1 MAKVEM
7 WPYEVTSDNGK
18 GKYRFAKVT
27 LTVKEVKEASEG
39 VSQAGR
45 AYRFPPRLVFTED
58 TQEEEWS
65 WTHWVDTKPGQPS
78 KKVEHLISDDVEV
91 ACGVCD
97 QFVVEGDVVE
107 VTLEASPKNTS
118 GHFRDI
124 RELSMK
130 AQVEPGTVTTP
141 TPPSTPSAPS
151 APSVP
156 DAPPGESALG
166 RLPVEQRIAATA
178 LTNVLAPKVWD
189 ETPDGDEWKETM
201 RSAIKK
207 ITLAQVPPSLMSLVK
222 AEEAQPAPEPE
233 PQAEEYE
240 SSDVDYGDAADDLTE
255 EKVETLDW

>member
-27 LTVKEVKEASEG
+27 LTVKEIKEASEG

-65 WTHWVDTKPGQPS
+65 WTHWVETKPGQPS

-107 VTLEASPKNTS
+107 VVLEASPKNTS

-130 AQVEPGTVTTP
+130 AVVEPGATATP

-151 APSVP
+151 VP
-156 DAPPGESALG
+156 DAPSGESALG
-166 RLPVEQRIAATA
+166 RLPVDQRIAATA
-178 LTNVLAPKVWD
+178 LTNVLAPMIWD
-189 ETPDGDEWKETM
+189 DTPDGDEWKETM

-233 PQAEEYE
+233 PEPEVEEE
-240 SSDVDYGDAADDLTE
+240 VE
-255 EKVETLDW
+255 ELPW

>member
-27 LTVKEVKEASEG
+27 LTVKEIKEASEG

-65 WTHWVDTKPGQPS
+65 WTHWVETKPGQPS

-107 VTLEASPKNTS
+107 VVLEASPKNTS

-130 AQVEPGTVTTP
+130 AVVEPGATATP
-141 TPPSTPSAPS
+141 TPPSTPSAP
-151 APSVP
+151 PVP
-156 DAPPGESALG
+156 DAPSGESALG
-166 RLPVEQRIAATA
+166 RLPVDQRIAATA
-178 LTNVLAPKVWD
+178 LTNVLAPMIWD
-189 ETPDGDEWKETM
+189 DTPDGDEWKETM
-201 RSAIKK
+201 RSAVKK

-233 PQAEEYE
+233 PEPEVEIEEE
-240 SSDVDYGDAADDLTE
+240 VE
-255 EKVETLDW
+255 ELPW

>member
-27 LTVKEVKEASEG
+27 LTVKEIKEASEG

-65 WTHWVDTKPGQPS
+65 WTHWVETKPGQPS

-91 ACGVCD
+91 ACGVCN

-107 VTLEASPKNTS
+107 VVLEASPKNTS

-130 AQVEPGTVTTP
+130 AVVEPGATATP

-151 APSVP
+151 VP
-156 DAPPGESALG
+156 DAPSGESALG
-166 RLPVEQRIAATA
+166 RLPVDQRIAATA

-189 ETPDGDEWKETM
+189 DTPDGDEWKETM

-233 PQAEEYE
+233 PEPEVEEE
-240 SSDVDYGDAADDLTE
+240 VE
-255 EKVETLDW
+255 ELPW

>member
-27 LTVKEVKEASEG
+27 LTVKEVLEARDG

-45 AYRFPPRLVFTED
+45 AYHFPPRLVFTED
-58 TQEEEWS
+58 AQGEEWS
-65 WTHWVDTKPGQPS
+65 WNHWVDTKPGQPS

-107 VTLEASPKNTS
+107 VVLEASPKNTS

-130 AQVEPGTVTTP
+130 AVVEPGATATP
-141 TPPSTPSAPS
+141 TPPSTPSAP
-151 APSVP
+151 PVP
-156 DAPPGESALG
+156 DAPSGESALG
-166 RLPVEQRIAATA
+166 RLPVDQRIAATA
-178 LTNVLAPKVWD
+178 LTNVLAPMIWD
-189 ETPDGDEWKETM
+189 DTPDGDEWKETM
-201 RSAIKK
+201 RSAVKK

-233 PQAEEYE
+233 PEPEVEIEEE
-240 SSDVDYGDAADDLTE
+240 VE
-255 EKVETLDW
+255 ELPW

>member
-27 LTVKEVKEASEG
+27 LTVKEIKEASEG

-65 WTHWVDTKPGQPS
+65 WTHWVETKPGQPS

-91 ACGVCD
+91 ACGVCN

-107 VTLEASPKNTS
+107 VVLEASPKNTS

-130 AQVEPGTVTTP
+130 AVVEPGATATP

-151 APSVP
+151 VP
-156 DAPPGESALG
+156 DAPSGESALG
-166 RLPVEQRIAATA
+166 RLPVDQRIAATA

-189 ETPDGDEWKETM
+189 DTPDGDEWKETM
-201 RSAIKK
+201 RNAIKK

-233 PQAEEYE
+233 PEPEVEIEEE
-240 SSDVDYGDAADDLTE
+240 VE
-255 EKVETLDW
+255 ELPW

>member
-27 LTVKEVKEASEG
+27 LTVKEIKEASEG

-65 WTHWVDTKPGQPS
+65 WTHWVETKPGQPS

-107 VTLEASPKNTS
+107 VVLEASPKNTS

-130 AQVEPGTVTTP
+130 AVVEPGATATP

-151 APSVP
+151 VP
-156 DAPPGESALG
+156 DAPSGESALG
-166 RLPVEQRIAATA
+166 RLPVDQRIAATA
-178 LTNVLAPKVWD
+178 LTNVLAPMIWD
-189 ETPDGDEWKETM
+189 DTPDGDEWKETM
-201 RSAIKK
+201 RSAVKK

-233 PQAEEYE
+233 PEPEVEEE
-240 SSDVDYGDAADDLTE
+240 VE
-255 EKVETLDW
+255 ELPW

>member
-7 WPYEVTSDNGK
+7 WPYEVTNDNGK

-27 LTVKEVKEASEG
+27 LTVKEVLEARDG

-58 TQEEEWS
+58 TQGEEWS
-65 WTHWVDTKPGQPS
+65 WNHWVDTKPGQPS

-91 ACGVCD
+91 ACGVCN

-107 VTLEASPKNTS
+107 VVLEASPKNTS

-130 AQVEPGTVTTP
+130 AVVEPGATATP

-151 APSVP
+151 VP
-156 DAPPGESALG
+156 DAPSGESALG
-166 RLPVEQRIAATA
+166 RLPVDQRIAATA

-189 ETPDGDEWKETM
+189 DTPDGDEWKETM

-233 PQAEEYE
+233 PEPEVEEE
-240 SSDVDYGDAADDLTE
+240 VE
-255 EKVETLDW
+255 ELPW

>member
-7 WPYEVTSDNGK
+7 WPYEVTNDNGK

-27 LTVKEVKEASEG
+27 LTVKEVLEARDG

-65 WTHWVDTKPGQPS
+65 WTHWVETKPGQPS

-130 AQVEPGTVTTP
+130 AVVEPGATATP
-141 TPPSTPSAPS
+141 TPPSTPSTPS

-156 DAPPGESALG
+156 DAPSGESALG

-207 ITLAQVPPSLMSLVK
+207 ITLAQIPPSLMSLVK

-233 PQAEEYE
+233 PEPEPE
-240 SSDVDYGDAADDLTE
+240 VETE
-255 EKVETLDW
+255 EEVEELEW

>member
-27 LTVKEVKEASEG
+27 LTVKEIKEASEG

-65 WTHWVDTKPGQPS
+65 WTHWVETKPGQPS

-107 VTLEASPKNTS
+107 VVLEASPKNTS

-130 AQVEPGTVTTP
+130 AVVEPGATATP
-141 TPPSTPSAPS
+141 TPPSTPSAP
-151 APSVP
+151 PVP
-156 DAPPGESALG
+156 DAPSGESALG
-166 RLPVEQRIAATA
+166 RLPVDQRIAATA
-178 LTNVLAPKVWD
+178 LTNVLAPMIWD
-189 ETPDGDEWKETM
+189 DTPDGDEWKETM

-233 PQAEEYE
+233 PEPEVEEE
-240 SSDVDYGDAADDLTE
+240 VE
-255 EKVETLDW
+255 ELPW

>member
-27 LTVKEVKEASEG
+27 LTVKEIKEASEG

-45 AYRFPPRLVFTED
+45 ADRFPPRLVCPED
-58 TQEEEWS
+58 TQEEEWAG
-65 WTHWVDTKPGQPS
+65 THWVETKPGQPS

-107 VTLEASPKNTS
+107 VVLEASPKNTS

-130 AQVEPGTVTTP
+130 AVVEPGATATP

-151 APSVP
+151 VP
-156 DAPPGESALG
+156 DAPSGESALG
-166 RLPVEQRIAATA
+166 RLPVDQRIAATA

-189 ETPDGDEWKETM
+189 DTPDGDEWKETM

-233 PQAEEYE
+233 PEPEVEEE
-240 SSDVDYGDAADDLTE
+240 VE
-255 EKVETLDW
+255 ELPW

>member
-27 LTVKEVKEASEG
+27 LTVKEIKEASEG

-65 WTHWVDTKPGQPS
+65 WTHWVETKPGQPS

-107 VTLEASPKNTS
+107 VVLEASPKNTS

-130 AQVEPGTVTTP
+130 AVVEPGATATP

-151 APSVP
+151 VP
-156 DAPPGESALG
+156 DAPSGESALG
-166 RLPVEQRIAATA
+166 RLPVDQRIAATA

-189 ETPDGDEWKETM
+189 DTPDGDEWKETM

-233 PQAEEYE
+233 PEPEVEIEEE
-240 SSDVDYGDAADDLTE
+240 VE
-255 EKVETLDW
+255 ELPW

>member
-27 LTVKEVKEASEG
+27 LTVKEIKEASEG

-65 WTHWVDTKPGQPS
+65 WTHWVETKPGQPS

-107 VTLEASPKNTS
+107 VVLEASPKNTS

-130 AQVEPGTVTTP
+130 AVVEPGATATP
-141 TPPSTPSAPS
+141 TPPSTPSAP
-151 APSVP
+151 PVP
-156 DAPPGESALG
+156 DAPSGESALG
-166 RLPVEQRIAATA
+166 RLPVDQRIAATA
-178 LTNVLAPKVWD
+178 LTNVLAPMIWD
-189 ETPDGDEWKETM
+189 DTPDGDEWKETM
-201 RSAIKK
+201 RSAVKK

-233 PQAEEYE
+233 PEPEAEIEE
-240 SSDVDYGDAADDLTE
+240 DVE
-255 EKVETLDW
+255 EIPW

>member
-27 LTVKEVKEASEG
+27 LTVKEIKEASEG

-65 WTHWVDTKPGQPS
+65 WTHWVETKPGQPS

-91 ACGVCD
+91 ACGVCN

-107 VTLEASPKNTS
+107 VVLEASPKNTS

-130 AQVEPGTVTTP
+130 AVVEPGATATP

-151 APSVP
+151 VP
-156 DAPPGESALG
+156 DAPSGESSLG
-166 RLPVEQRIAATA
+166 RLPVDQRIAATA

-189 ETPDGDEWKETM
+189 DTPDGDEWKETM

-233 PQAEEYE
+233 PEPEAEI
-240 SSDVDYGDAADDLTE
+240 E
-255 EKVETLDW
+255 EEVEEIPW

>member
-27 LTVKEVKEASEG
+27 LTVKEIKEASEG

-45 AYRFPPRLVFTED
+45 AYRFPPRLVFTEN

-65 WTHWVDTKPGQPS
+65 WTHWVETKPGQPS

-107 VTLEASPKNTS
+107 VVLEASPKNTS

-130 AQVEPGTVTTP
+130 AVVEPGATATP

-151 APSVP
+151 VP
-156 DAPPGESALG
+156 DAPSGESALG
-166 RLPVEQRIAATA
+166 RLPVDQRIAATA
-178 LTNVLAPKVWD
+178 LTNVLAPMIWD
-189 ETPDGDEWKETM
+189 DTPDGDEWKETM

-233 PQAEEYE
+233 PEPEVEIEEE
-240 SSDVDYGDAADDLTE
+240 VE
-255 EKVETLDW
+255 ELPW

>member
-65 WTHWVDTKPGQPS
+65 WTHWVETKPGQPS

-130 AQVEPGTVTTP
+130 AQVEPGTVATP

-151 APSVP
+151 VP
-156 DAPPGESALG
+156 DAPSGESALG

-201 RSAIKK
+201 RNAIKK

-233 PQAEEYE
+233 PEPEVE
-240 SSDVDYGDAADDLTE
+240 TE
-255 EKVETLDW
+255 EEVEKLEW

>member
-65 WTHWVDTKPGQPS
+65 WTHWVETKSGQPS

-130 AQVEPGTVTTP
+130 AQVEPGTVATP

-151 APSVP
+151 VP
-156 DAPPGESALG
+156 DAPSGESALG

-201 RSAIKK
+201 RNAIKK

-233 PQAEEYE
+233 PEPEVE
-240 SSDVDYGDAADDLTE
+240 TE
-255 EKVETLDW
+255 EEVEKLEW

>member
-27 LTVKEVKEASEG
+27 LTVKEIKEASEG

-65 WTHWVDTKPGQPS
+65 WTHWVETKPGQPS

-107 VTLEASPKNTS
+107 VVLEASPKNTS

-130 AQVEPGTVTTP
+130 AVVEPGATATP
-141 TPPSTPSAPS
+141 TPPSTPSAPPVAD
-151 APSVP
+151 APS
-156 DAPPGESALG
+156 GESALG
-166 RLPVEQRIAATA
+166 RRPVDQRIAATA
-178 LTNVLAPKVWD
+178 LTHVLAPMIWD
-189 ETPDGDEWKETM
+189 DTPDGDEWKETM
-201 RSAIKK
+201 RSAVKK

-233 PQAEEYE
+233 PEPEVEIEEE
-240 SSDVDYGDAADDLTE
+240 VE
-255 EKVETLDW
+255 ELPW

>member
-27 LTVKEVKEASEG
+27 LTVKEIKEASEG

-65 WTHWVDTKPGQPS
+65 WTHWVETKPGQPS

-107 VTLEASPKNTS
+107 VVLEASPKNTS

-130 AQVEPGTVTTP
+130 AVVEPGATATP

-151 APSVP
+151 VP
-156 DAPPGESALG
+156 DAPSGESSLG
-166 RLPVEQRIAATA
+166 RLPVDQRIAATA

-189 ETPDGDEWKETM
+189 DTPDGDEWKETM
-201 RSAIKK
+201 RNAIKK

-233 PQAEEYE
+233 PEPEVEIEEE
-240 SSDVDYGDAADDLTE
+240 VE
-255 EKVETLDW
+255 ELPW

>member
-18 GKYRFAKVT
+18 GKYRFAKLT

-65 WTHWVDTKPGQPS
+65 WTHWVETKPGQPS

-91 ACGVCD
+91 ACGVCN

-107 VTLEASPKNTS
+107 VVLEASPKNTS

-130 AQVEPGTVTTP
+130 AVVEPGATATP

-151 APSVP
+151 VP
-156 DAPPGESALG
+156 DAPSGESALG
-166 RLPVEQRIAATA
+166 RLPVDQRIAATA

-189 ETPDGDEWKETM
+189 DTPDGDEWKETM

-233 PQAEEYE
+233 PEPEVEEE
-240 SSDVDYGDAADDLTE
+240 VE
-255 EKVETLDW
+255 ELPW

>member
-27 LTVKEVKEASEG
+27 LTVKEIKEASEG

-65 WTHWVDTKPGQPS
+65 WTHWVETKPGQPS

-107 VTLEASPKNTS
+107 VVLEASPKNTS

-130 AQVEPGTVTTP
+130 AVVEPGATATP
-141 TPPSTPSAPS
+141 TPPSTPSAP
-151 APSVP
+151 PVP
-156 DAPPGESALG
+156 DAPSGESALG
-166 RLPVEQRIAATA
+166 RLPVDQRIAATA

-189 ETPDGDEWKETM
+189 DTPDGDEWKETM

-233 PQAEEYE
+233 PEPEVEEE
-240 SSDVDYGDAADDLTE
+240 VE
-255 EKVETLDW
+255 ELPW

>member
-27 LTVKEVKEASEG
+27 LTVKEIKEASEG

-65 WTHWVDTKPGQPS
+65 WTHWVETKPGQPS

-107 VTLEASPKNTS
+107 VVLEASPKNTS

-130 AQVEPGTVTTP
+130 AVVEPGATATP
-141 TPPSTPSAPS
+141 TPPSTPSAP
-151 APSVP
+151 PVP
-156 DAPPGESALG
+156 DAPSGESALG
-166 RLPVEQRIAATA
+166 RLPVDQRIAATA
-178 LTNVLAPKVWD
+178 LTNVLAPMIWD
-189 ETPDGDEWKETM
+189 DTPDGDEWKETM

-233 PQAEEYE
+233 PEPEVEIEEE
-240 SSDVDYGDAADDLTE
+240 VE
-255 EKVETLDW
+255 ELPW

>member
-7 WPYEVTSDNGK
+7 WPYEVTNDNGK

-27 LTVKEVKEASEG
+27 LTVKEVLEARDG

-65 WTHWVDTKPGQPS
+65 WTHWVETKPGQPS

-107 VTLEASPKNTS
+107 VVLEASPKNTS

-130 AQVEPGTVTTP
+130 AVVEPGATATP

-151 APSVP
+151 VP
-156 DAPPGESALG
+156 DAPSGESALG
-166 RLPVEQRIAATA
+166 RLPVDQRIAATA

-233 PQAEEYE
+233 PEPEVEVEEE
-240 SSDVDYGDAADDLTE
+240 V
-255 EKVETLDW
+255 EKLEW

>member
-130 AQVEPGTVTTP
+130 AVVEPGATATP

-151 APSVP
+151 VP
-156 DAPPGESALG
+156 DAPSGESALG

>member
-27 LTVKEVKEASEG
+27 LTVKEIKEASEG

-65 WTHWVDTKPGQPS
+65 WTHWVETKPGQPS

-130 AQVEPGTVTTP
+130 AQVEPGTVATP

-151 APSVP
+151 VP
-156 DAPPGESALG
+156 DAPSGESALG

-201 RSAIKK
+201 RNAIKK

-233 PQAEEYE
+233 PEPEVE
-240 SSDVDYGDAADDLTE
+240 TE
-255 EKVETLDW
+255 EEVEKLEW

>member
-27 LTVKEVKEASEG
+27 LTVKEIKEASEG

-65 WTHWVDTKPGQPS
+65 WTHWVETKPGQPS

-107 VTLEASPKNTS
+107 VVLEASPKNTS

-130 AQVEPGTVTTP
+130 AVVEPGATATP

-151 APSVP
+151 VP
-156 DAPPGESALG
+156 DAPSGESALG
-166 RLPVEQRIAATA
+166 RLPVDQRIAATA
-178 LTNVLAPKVWD
+178 LTNVLAPMIWD
-189 ETPDGDEWKETM
+189 DTPDGDEWKETM
-201 RSAIKK
+201 RSAVKK

-233 PQAEEYE
+233 PEPEAEIEE
-240 SSDVDYGDAADDLTE
+240 DVE
-255 EKVETLDW
+255 EIPW

>member
-27 LTVKEVKEASEG
+27 LTVKEIKEASEG

-65 WTHWVDTKPGQPS
+65 WTHWVETKPGQPS

-107 VTLEASPKNTS
+107 VVLEASPKNTS

-130 AQVEPGTVTTP
+130 AVVEPGATATP

-151 APSVP
+151 VP
-156 DAPPGESALG
+156 DAPSGESALG
-166 RLPVEQRIAATA
+166 RLPVDQRIAATA
-178 LTNVLAPKVWD
+178 LTNVLAPMIWD
-189 ETPDGDEWKETM
+189 DTPDGDEWKETM

-233 PQAEEYE
+233 PEPEVEIEEE
-240 SSDVDYGDAADDLTE
+240 VE
-255 EKVETLDW
+255 ELPW

>member
-7 WPYEVTSDNGK
+7 WPYEVTNDNGK

-130 AQVEPGTVTTP
+130 AVVEPGATATP

-151 APSVP
+151 VP
-156 DAPPGESALG
+156 DAPSGESALG
-166 RLPVEQRIAATA
+166 RLPVDQRIAATA

>member
-1 MAKVEM
+1 MAKVKM

-27 LTVKEVKEASEG
+27 LTVKEIKEASEG

-65 WTHWVDTKPGQPS
+65 WTHWVETKPGQPS

-130 AQVEPGTVTTP
+130 AQVEPGTVATP

-151 APSVP
+151 VP
-156 DAPPGESALG
+156 DAPSGESALG

-201 RSAIKK
+201 RAAVKK
-207 ITLAQVPPSLMSLVK
+207 ITLAQVPPSLIPALTTT
-222 AEEAQPAPEPE
+222 PAPWEDDD
-233 PQAEEYE
+233 
-240 SSDVDYGDAADDLTE
+240 SDDPDDLTDTK
-255 EKVETLDW
+255 EKTETIDW

>member
-27 LTVKEVKEASEG
+27 LTVKEIKDASEG
-39 VSQAGR
+39 VSQAGKP
-45 AYRFPPRLVFTED
+45 YRFPPRLVFTED
-58 TQEEEWS
+58 KREEEWS
-65 WTHWVDTKPGQPS
+65 WTHWVETKPGQPN

-91 ACGVCD
+91 ACGMCN

-130 AQVEPGTVTTP
+130 AVVEPGATATP

-151 APSVP
+151 VP
-156 DAPPGESALG
+156 DAPSGESALG
-166 RLPVEQRIAATA
+166 RLPVDQRIAATA

-189 ETPDGDEWKETM
+189 DTPDGDEWKETM

-233 PQAEEYE
+233 PEPEVEEE
-240 SSDVDYGDAADDLTE
+240 VE
-255 EKVETLDW
+255 ELPW

>member
-27 LTVKEVKEASEG
+27 LTVKEIKEASEG

-58 TQEEEWS
+58 TQEEEWA
-65 WTHWVDTKPGQPS
+65 WTHWVETKPGQPS

-107 VTLEASPKNTS
+107 VVLEASPKNTS

-130 AQVEPGTVTTP
+130 AVVEPGATATP
-141 TPPSTPSAPS
+141 TPPSTPSAP
-151 APSVP
+151 PVP
-156 DAPPGESALG
+156 DAPSGESALG
-166 RLPVEQRIAATA
+166 RLPVDQRIAATA

-189 ETPDGDEWKETM
+189 DTPDGDEWKETM

-233 PQAEEYE
+233 PEPEVEEE
-240 SSDVDYGDAADDLTE
+240 VE
-255 EKVETLDW
+255 ELPW

>member
-27 LTVKEVKEASEG
+27 LTVKEIKEASEG

-65 WTHWVDTKPGQPS
+65 WTHWVETKPGQPS

-107 VTLEASPKNTS
+107 VVLEASPKNTS

-130 AQVEPGTVTTP
+130 AVVEPGATATP

-151 APSVP
+151 VP
-156 DAPPGESALG
+156 DAPSGESALG
-166 RLPVEQRIAATA
+166 RLPVDQRIAATA

-189 ETPDGDEWKETM
+189 DTPDGDEWKETM
-201 RSAIKK
+201 RNAIKK

-233 PQAEEYE
+233 PEPEVEIEEE
-240 SSDVDYGDAADDLTE
+240 VE
-255 EKVETLDW
+255 ELPW

>member
-27 LTVKEVKEASEG
+27 LTVKEIKDASEG

-130 AQVEPGTVTTP
+130 AVVEPGATATP

-151 APSVP
+151 VP
-156 DAPPGESALG
+156 DAPSGESALG
-166 RLPVEQRIAATA
+166 RLPVDQRIAATA

-189 ETPDGDEWKETM
+189 DTPDGDEWKETM

>member
-18 GKYRFAKVT
+18 GKYRFKAVS
-27 LTVKEVKEASEG
+27 LTVKEVKDASDG

-45 AYRFPPRLVFTED
+45 AYHFPPRLVFTED

-78 KKVEHLISDDVEV
+78 KKVEHLISDDSEV
-91 ACGVCD
+91 SCGVCG
-97 QFVVEGDVVE
+97 QFVVEGDVVN

-130 AQVEPGTVTTP
+130 TQAEPDATVNSVAPP
-141 TPPSTPSAPS
+141 TPPS

-156 DAPPGESALG
+156 DAPSGVSALG

-178 LTNVLAPKVWD
+178 LTNVLAP
-189 ETPDGDEWKETM
+189 DGDEWKETM

-207 ITLAQVPPSLMSLVK
+207 ITLAQIPPSLMDLVK
-222 AEEAQPAPEPE
+222 AEEVQPEPE
-233 PQAEEYE
+233 PEPEAE
-240 SSDVDYGDAADDLTE
+240 VE
-255 EKVETLDW
+255 EKVETIPGWD

>member
-7 WPYEVTSDNGK
+7 WPYEVTNDNGK

-27 LTVKEVKEASEG
+27 LTVKEVLEARDG

-65 WTHWVDTKPGQPS
+65 WTHWVETKPGQPS

-107 VTLEASPKNTS
+107 VVLEASPKNTS

-130 AQVEPGTVTTP
+130 AVVEPGATATP

-151 APSVP
+151 VP
-156 DAPPGESALG
+156 DAPSGESALG

-233 PQAEEYE
+233 PEPEVEVEEE
-240 SSDVDYGDAADDLTE
+240 V
-255 EKVETLDW
+255 EKLEW

>member
-27 LTVKEVKEASEG
+27 LTVKEIKEASEG

-65 WTHWVDTKPGQPS
+65 WTHWVETKPGQPS

-107 VTLEASPKNTS
+107 VVLEASPKNTS

-130 AQVEPGTVTTP
+130 AVVEPGATATP

-151 APSVP
+151 VP
-156 DAPPGESALG
+156 DAPSGESALG
-166 RLPVEQRIAATA
+166 RLPVDQRIAATA

-189 ETPDGDEWKETM
+189 DTPDGDEWKETM

-233 PQAEEYE
+233 PEPEPE
-240 SSDVDYGDAADDLTE
+240 VETE
-255 EKVETLDW
+255 EEVEELEW

>member
-27 LTVKEVKEASEG
+27 LTVKEIKEASEG

-65 WTHWVDTKPGQPS
+65 WTHWVETKPGQPS

-91 ACGVCD
+91 ACGVCN

-107 VTLEASPKNTS
+107 VVLEASPKNTS

-130 AQVEPGTVTTP
+130 AVVEPGATATP

-151 APSVP
+151 VP
-156 DAPPGESALG
+156 DAPSGESALG
-166 RLPVEQRIAATA
+166 RLPVDQRIAATA

-189 ETPDGDEWKETM
+189 DTPDGDEWKETM

-233 PQAEEYE
+233 PEPEPE
-240 SSDVDYGDAADDLTE
+240 VETE
-255 EKVETLDW
+255 EEVEELEW

>member
-65 WTHWVDTKPGQPS
+65 WTHWVETKPGQPS
-78 KKVEHLISDDVEV
+78 KKVEHLISDDVDV
-91 ACGVCD
+91 VCGNCE
-97 QFVVEGDVVE
+97 QFVVAGDVVE
-107 VTLEASPKNTS
+107 VVLEASPKNTS

-130 AQVEPGTVTTP
+130 AQVEPGTVATP

-151 APSVP
+151 VP
-156 DAPPGESALG
+156 DAPSGESALG

-201 RSAIKK
+201 RNAIKK

-233 PQAEEYE
+233 PEVEVEEE
-240 SSDVDYGDAADDLTE
+240 V
-255 EKVETLDW
+255 EKLEW

>member
-7 WPYEVTSDNGK
+7 WPYEVTNDNGK

-27 LTVKEVKEASEG
+27 LTVKEVLEARDG

-97 QFVVEGDVVE
+97 QFVVEGDIVE

-130 AQVEPGTVTTP
+130 AVVEPGTVTTP

-151 APSVP
+151 VP
-156 DAPPGESALG
+156 DAPSGESALG

-233 PQAEEYE
+233 PEPEVEEE
-240 SSDVDYGDAADDLTE
+240 VE
-255 EKVETLDW
+255 ELPW